1 MYCIDLIITDQ
12 PNMFTE
18 SGIHSFGGHYQHQ
31 IVCPPPY
38 HRTLWDYAI
47 CNDNEIK
54 ASITSIDW
62 SALINALD
70 ANQMAICYCSRLYS

>member
-18 SGIHSFGGHYQHQ
+18 SGIHPSLGGHYQHQ
-31 IVCPPPY
+31 IVYGKVNVCIPYPPPY
-38 HRTLWDYAI
+38 HRTLLDYAI
-47 CNDNEIK
+47 RNDNEIK

-62 SALINALD
+62 SALFNGLD
-70 ANQMAICYCSRLYS
+70 AN